1 MAFSVAN
8 HIAWDFTQASNPLV
22 QIAGTASTVV
32 NGGSINTTDGI
43 VIGAWENAYAPCTNG
58 GDFSGWAYP
67 MTFVIVVKVTQT
79 GASGSQN
86 MCMMRM
92 DSGMSTKKLGGKVNS
107 TNGNI
112 APENN
117 SYELLLADDLTDATD
132 EILIM
137 EFRAN
142 GLSTWRGT
150 TAGGSNTAQT
160 ISMPTL
166 NTTDRIVFG
175 ALDGNDPNMN
185 VKGMAIVP
193 GALNGTDRTNLVS
206 DWRAVFAAAGGATV
220 AKGTLAFF
228 LNNH

>member
-8 HIAWDFTQASNPLV
+8 HVAWDFTQASNPLV

-43 VIGAWENAYAPCTNG
+43 VIGAWENAYAPCSNG
-58 GDFSGWAYP
+58 GDFSSWAYP
-67 MTFVIVVKVTQT
+67 YTFVIVVKVTRT
-79 GASGSQN
+79 GASGSEN

-92 DSGMSTKKLGGKVNS
+92 DSGMSSRLIGGKVNS
-107 TNGNI
+107 TGGQI
-112 APENN
+112 SPNN
-117 SYELLLADDLTDATD
+117 TTGYELLGADTLADATD

-150 TAGGSNTAQT
+150 TAGGSNTAQSL
-160 ISMPTL
+160 SMPTL

-185 VKGMAIVP
+185 VKGMALVP

-206 DWRAVFAAAGGATV
+206 DWRAVFAAAGGGGALFRPYFV
-220 AKGTLAFF
+220 NG
-228 LNNH
+228 